1 MFRNILLAG
10 ILILSCF
17 FASGCA
23 TAPYTGRS
31 QLIFMNT
38 AEEKRLG
45 QQASSKIQSEEKLER
60 GTKRAQMVE
69 RAGKRIAA
77 VADRPDFDW
86 EFHTIQKDEVNAFC
100 LPGGKVFVYTG
111 ILQIMG
117 DNEAELAAVMGHEI
131 AHAIA
136 RHGAESSSVGTL
148 AGIGQFGVALAEA
161 LFTQGGSSLSDASG
175 AALNLGVVL
184 PHSRTQEEEADYIGL
199 MLMAKA
205 GYNPEAAISF
215 WQKMAAA
222 NTGKEPLFFLS
233 THPLNQERINNIR
246 KDLPKARVYY
256 EQSGR
261 ARAD

>member
-10 ILILSCF
+10 ILVLCCF
-17 FASGCA
+17 SASGCA

-45 QQASSKIQSEEKLER
+45 QQASNKIQSEEKVER

-69 RAGKRIAA
+69 RVGTRIAA
-77 VADRPDFDW
+77 VAERPDFVW
-86 EFHTIQKDEVNAFC
+86 EFLTIQKDEVNAFC

-111 ILQIMG
+111 ILEIMG
-117 DNEAELAAVMGHEI
+117 NNEAELAAVMGHEI

-148 AGIGQFGVALAEA
+148 AGVGQLGVALAEA
-161 LFTQGGSSLSDASG
+161 IFTGGSGLSDASG
-175 AALNLGVVL
+175 TALKLGVVL

-215 WQKMAAA
+215 WQKMADA

-261 ARAD
+261 AGRG